1 MASLTSTS
9 RSLLRALPRSSMPA
23 MPVRAL
29 SSSTTLQSADSFDSP
44 FRGFGGSKTTN
55 IPDFSK
61 YRSNKSTNSN
71 LVFQYF
77 MVGAMG
83 ALSAAGAKS
92 TVQGTCRDWIPC
104 VRRGGIRV
112 VYGWYMG
119 GWGAIRDNC

>member
-9 RSLLRALPRSSMPA
+9 RSLLRALPRSSLPA
-23 MPVRAL
+23 LPVRAL
-29 SSSTTLQSADSFDSP
+29 SSSSTLQSSDSFDPP
-44 FRGFGGSKTTN
+44 FRGSGGYKTTN

-104 VRRGGIRV
+104 VRRDAVRV
-112 VYGWYMG
+112 VYGWYRRDG
-119 GWGAIRDNC
+119 GIARHSC